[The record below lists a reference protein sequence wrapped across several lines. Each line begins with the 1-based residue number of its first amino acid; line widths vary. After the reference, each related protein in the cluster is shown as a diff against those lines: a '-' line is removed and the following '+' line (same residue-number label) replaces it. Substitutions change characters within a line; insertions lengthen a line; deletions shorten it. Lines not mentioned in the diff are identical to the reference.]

1 MLQSSITLFLIEKT
15 FLTAFYDKLDAAKL
29 YNIVS
34 SQPVDN
40 SIKKNL
46 LSFEE
51 AGKQLIS
58 EYIKIMSTETY
69 SESTMMKK
77 IMQYKMKKLL
87 HLNYHLKFNE
97 MRRLPKFDCREIY
110 LVHLFNFLIE
120 TMHM

>member
-1 MLQSSITLFLIEKT
+1 MLQSSITLFLKEKT

-29 YNIVS
+29 YNVVS
-34 SQPVDN
+34 SQPVDD

-51 AGKQLIS
+51 AAKQLIS

-77 IMQYKMKKLL
+77 IMQYKMKNITASKLSF
-87 HLNYHLKFNE
+87 K
-97 MRRLPKFDCREIY
+97 
-110 LVHLFNFLIE
+110 V
-120 TMHM
+120 